1 MSHHYFEIFYFTRIV
16 YPVTGVGVK
25 DYIPKSLVYDEE
37 RSDVMLFNE
46 RVVRSCE
53 QVASKLVKVSKRIVS
68 SQSVGRKLL
77 ERVSRRRLAIH
88 NSSVDDSVTVSFD
101 AIDVYFVLLSLDVV
115 SCFCGQEKKQFF
127 QKVSNQKL
135 EPSSG

>member
-1 MSHHYFEIFYFTRIV
+1 MPWWWFRLVHHNFKIFNFTRVV
-16 YPVTGVGVK
+16 YPVTRVGVK

-37 RSDVMLFNE
+37 RSDVMLFNK
-46 RVVRSCE
+46 RVVLSCE

-88 NSSVDDSVTVSFD
+88 NSSVDDGVSMSFD
-101 AIDVYFVLLSLDVV
+101 SIDLYFVLLSLDVV
-115 SCFCGQEKKQFF
+115 SCFCGKEEKKLF
-127 QKVSNQKL
+127 Q
-135 EPSSG
+135 